1 MKTTL
6 LFIAISSVLASPTLM
21 AKSELE
27 TLRALCK
34 EQERQIHQLEND
46 NSQLRSLDRESRST
60 IAKTATVSTTQPKA
74 EPTKA
79 SATPSTAQVAP
90 AQTTAYTV
98 KAGDSF
104 GKIARKVGTTPEKLA
119 KTNGLKMSAVI
130 RPGQKLKVPG
140 APALA
145 SSHVTAP
152 AVTKPTPVTAKSHKV
167 QAGETFSSISK
178 KHKITTADLISANPK
193 VNPTTLRP
201 GQVISLGGEAAP
213 MTMIS
218 NSTAPAANQTAA
230 VPTNKVPAPVP
241 NNIPVST
248 PAPPKPFA
256 SAEPKSQPA
265 AAPAPTPAPVAENP
279 APAATN
285 APDRKVHPVIVE
297 NELTYGEF
305 ASKHGT
311 DTERLNALNGLDLI
325 NATVLAKGS
334 ELYVPAQP

>member
-1 MKTTL
+1 
-6 LFIAISSVLASPTLM
+6 M

-27 TLRALCK
+27 VLRALCK
-34 EQERQIHQLEND
+34 EQERQIRQLEDD
-46 NSQLRSLDRESRST
+46 NSQLRAQDRDSRST
-60 IAKTATVSTTQPKA
+60 IAKTATLATAQPKA
-74 EPTKA
+74 EITKPA
-79 SATPSTAQVAP
+79 VAP
-90 AQTTAYTV
+90 SPPPAAAVQTTAYTV

-119 KTNGLKMSAVI
+119 KANGLKMSAVI

-140 APALA
+140 APVVASNPPALPA
-145 SSHVTAP
+145 AAKSPTA
-152 AVTKPTPVTAKSHKV
+152 TAKNHKV

-178 KHKITTADLISANPK
+178 KHKLSTEEIIKANPK
-193 VNPTTLRP
+193 VNPSALRP
-201 GQVISLGGEAAP
+201 GQVISLGGESAP

-218 NSTAPAANQTAA
+218 NPTPPATSQPAATPVTKAPAA
-230 VPTNKVPAPVP
+230 VP

-256 SAEPKSQPA
+256 NAEAKPLPA
-265 AAPAPTPAPVAENP
+265 ASPPPAPVAENT
-279 APAATN
+279 APAVTN
-285 APDRKVHPVIVE
+285 APDRKVHPVIID
-297 NELTYGEF
+297 NEMTYGEF
-305 ASKHGT
+305 ANQHGT